1 MKVLVADDSPTNL
14 MIVQKYIETAGYTV
28 IPVEDG
34 LQAVKT
40 FKEVDPDLVLLDV
53 MMPNMDGFEAAT
65 RIRAFCEKKG
75 KWIPIIFLTA
85 MNQDED
91 LVKGIECGGDDY
103 LTKPISRIVLN
114 AKLKAMERIANMRQ
128 ELEYANLRL
137 KQLSEID
144 GLTGIANRRRFD
156 DYFEREFRR
165 AIRENSDLSLLLID
179 IDNFKA
185 FNDYYGHQAGD
196 DCLQNIATEIA
207 STLKRPGDLLARYGG
222 EEFAGVLPRTPLEG
236 AQFLADE
243 LVRAAENLQIP
254 HAKSTTSDF
263 VTISIGY
270 ATVAADEFGDL
281 NSARLIERAD
291 KALYQAKAHG
301 RNRTE
306 CWSDAHAY

>member
-14 MIVQKYIETAGYTV
+14 MIAQKYIETAGYKV
-28 IPVEDG
+28 VPVEDG

-40 FKEVDPDLVLLDV
+40 FKEIDPDLVILDV
-53 MMPNMDGFEAAT
+53 MMPNMDGFEAAS
-65 RIRAFCEKKG
+65 RIRAICEKKG
-75 KWIPIIFLTA
+75 KWIPIIFLSA

-91 LVKGIECGGDDY
+91 LAKGIDCGGDDY

-128 ELEYANLRL
+128 ELEYANLQL
-137 KQLSEID
+137 KKLSELD

-185 FNDYYGHQAGD
+185 FNDYYGHPAGD
-196 DCLQNIATEIA
+196 DCLQNIASEIA
-207 STLKRPGDLLARYGG
+207 GMLKRPGDLLARYGG
-222 EEFAGVLPRTPLEG
+222 EEFAGVLPRTPPEG
-236 AQFLADE
+236 TQHLADE
-243 LVRAAENLQIP
+243 LVRAMENLQIP
-254 HAKSTTSDF
+254 HAKSSISDF

-270 ATVAADEFGDL
+270 ATATADAIGDV
-281 NSARLIERAD
+281 NPEQLIERAD
-291 KALYQAKAHG
+291 QALYQAKARG
-301 RNRTE
+301 RNRAE
-306 CWSDAHAY
+306 CWSEEHAY